1 MTGATSDQRV
11 PRSSAVRRRRS
22 VALAFA
28 IIGGVLVVVA
38 TVMIWAARLSL
49 GKNSYVSGLGATGEV
64 TAPVFNAA
72 LLMVAIGGLSI
83 AGALQRVLPSRE
95 PGQRRTRVGLLLV
108 PWLLVGLSSLCFLV
122 ASRVTCTYEC
132 PIPSN
137 PLFTLQD
144 AVHISFAVLG
154 FALACLAMI
163 GSALGSRLRAVRRL
177 SWFAGSAVAVIAG
190 LGGLLSLAEVGQ
202 QVGSWLEFAAMT
214 IALFWLVGY
223 GLAEV
228 LAVGRA
234 DDDGRPGST
243 VEDARQVDAASSARG

>member
-1 MTGATSDQRV
+1 MTGTSGTRML
-11 PRSSAVRRRRS
+11 RTSTALRRRF
-22 VALAFA
+22 VALGFA
-28 IIGGVLVVVA
+28 SVGGALIVVA
-38 TVMIWAARLSL
+38 TIMIWAARLSL
-49 GKNSYVSGLGATGEV
+49 RKNSYVSGLGATGEV

-72 LLMVAIGGLSI
+72 LLMVAVGGLAI
-83 AGALQRVLPSRE
+83 AVALQRAAVSDRPR
-95 PGQRRTRVGLLLV
+95 PRRSRVGLLLV
-108 PWLLVGLSSLCFLV
+108 PWFLVALSSLCFLV

-228 LAVGRA
+228 LAA
-234 DDDGRPGST
+234 ERPEDAT
-243 VEDARQVDAASSARG
+243 RVDAVAEDARQVDAASSARG

>member
-1 MTGATSDQRV
+1 MTGTPSDQRV
-11 PRSSAVRRRRS
+11 PRPSAGRRRRP
-22 VALAFA
+22 VALWLAV
-28 IIGGVLVVVA
+28 IGGVLVVVA
-38 TVMIWAARLSL
+38 TIMIWGARLSL

-72 LLMVAIGGLSI
+72 LLMVAVGGLSI
-83 AGALQRVLPSRE
+83 AVAVQRVAPSRE
-95 PGQRRTRVGLLLV
+95 SGPRRPMVRLLLV
-108 PWLLVGLSSLCFLV
+108 PWLLLGLSSLCFLV

-190 LGGLLSLAEVGQ
+190 IGGLLSLAEIGQ

-228 LAVGRA
+228 LAVGRT
-234 DDDGRPGST
+234 DDVERLGSA
-243 VEDARQVDAASSARG
+243 VEGARQVDAASSARG